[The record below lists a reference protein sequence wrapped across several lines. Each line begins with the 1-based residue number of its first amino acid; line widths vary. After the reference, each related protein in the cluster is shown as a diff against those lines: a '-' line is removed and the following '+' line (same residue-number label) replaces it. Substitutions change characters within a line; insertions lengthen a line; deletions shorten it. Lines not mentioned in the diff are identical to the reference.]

1 MRLSA
6 FSKFEGT
13 DFIAFA
19 ACGVIGYLMGTF
31 APAGSALAIYG
42 TILISY
48 HLFLA
53 WLVLFS
59 SGEHKE
65 AGVSLPIAHTVLTHL
80 ACLFVILAPIV
91 AARHAIPNFGGTQDN
106 KTLEGV
112 VATDHSIRVFQALC
126 CSIAAFA
133 MFERGWLFSSEAPM
147 EKSKP
152 VETPLAPVVL
162 AATADDFEAW
172 RQYLAQQKPG
182 ARAAGGSLKAEYEHW
197 LLARQQSRA
206 AQSANDGQQ
215 S

>member
-6 FSKFEGT
+6 FSNFEGT
-13 DFIAFA
+13 DFLAFA
-19 ACGVIGYLMGTF
+19 ACAAIGYLMGTL

-53 WLVLFS
+53 WLIFFS

-65 AGVSLPIAHTVLTHL
+65 AGVSLPIGHTVLTHL
-80 ACLFVILAPIV
+80 ACLFVILAPIA
-91 AARHAIPNFGGTQDN
+91 AARHAIPNFGGAQDN
-106 KTLEGV
+106 HTLEGITD
-112 VATDHSIRVFQALC
+112 TDHSIRVFQALC

-133 MFERGWLFSSEAPM
+133 MFERGWLFSSEKPM
-147 EKSKP
+147 EQAKP

-162 AATADDFEAW
+162 TASADDFEAW
-172 RQYLAQQKPG
+172 RQHLAQQKPG
-182 ARAAGGSLKAEYEHW
+182 AQRAGASLKMEYEQW
-197 LLARQQSRA
+197 LLARQQRRA
-206 AQSANDGQQ
+206 AQSAQDVQQ